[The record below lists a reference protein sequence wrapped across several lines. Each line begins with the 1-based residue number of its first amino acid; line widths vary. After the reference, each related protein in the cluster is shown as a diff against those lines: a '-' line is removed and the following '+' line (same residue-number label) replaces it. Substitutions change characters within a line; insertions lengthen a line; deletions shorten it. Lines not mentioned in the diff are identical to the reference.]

1 MPITMK
7 SPTPFSAT
15 STPIAGL
22 YVLHLDVRPDNRG
35 WFKEN
40 WQREK
45 IAAIPELSQAC
56 REFRPVQNNISF
68 NAQPG
73 VTRGLHA
80 EPWNKFVTIAQG
92 EVFGVWC
99 DLRADSPTFGK
110 VFSTRITTEQ
120 AVFVPRGV
128 ANGFQALE
136 PSIYTYLVDAHWSPQ
151 AHYSHVNLADPAL
164 GICWPIPLDKAEISA
179 ADRTHP
185 LLADATAVPPGK
197 ILITG
202 ADGQVGRALATQF
215 PDATLCNHS
224 DFDLTADYQALED
237 AVNWDEYAVII
248 NAAAYTAVD
257 HAEMD
262 RARCWAVNAAG
273 PAKLARLAT
282 NHDLTVV
289 QFSTDYVFSGDA
301 PGDQDETTPIAP
313 SNFYGASKAAGD
325 AAIALTTKHYIVR
338 TSWVVGDGKN
348 FVTTMV
354 RLAQSGAHPA
364 VVHDQVGRLTFS
376 TDIAQVTAYLLAGEH
391 PYGVYGFS
399 NSGQPQSWAQIA
411 RRVFEIVQVDPNHVT
426 ECSTEEYTA
435 RVSAQAS
442 TASPTPTA
450 PATAAVPT
458 PVLAVRPK
466 NSCLSLAKIEATGFI
481 PPLWEAQLEEYV
493 RNLVAPDPSSFNSEE
508 AE

>member
-1 MPITMK
+1 M
-7 SPTPFSAT
+7 
-15 STPIAGL
+15 
-22 YVLHLDVRPDNRG
+22 
-35 WFKEN
+35 
-40 WQREK
+40 
-45 IAAIPELSQAC
+45 
-56 REFRPVQNNISF
+56 
-68 NAQPG
+68 
-73 VTRGLHA
+73 
-80 EPWNKFVTIAQG
+80 
-92 EVFGVWC
+92 
-99 DLRADSPTFGK
+99 
-110 VFSTRITTEQ
+110 
-120 AVFVPRGV
+120 
-128 ANGFQALE
+128 
-136 PSIYTYLVDAHWSPQ
+136 
-151 AHYSHVNLADPAL
+151 
-164 GICWPIPLDKAEISA
+164 
-179 ADRTHP
+179 
-185 LLADATAVPPGK
+185 
-197 ILITG
+197 
-202 ADGQVGRALATQF
+202 
-215 PDATLCNHS
+215 
-224 DFDLTADYQALED
+224 
-237 AVNWDEYAVII
+237 NWDEYAVII

-289 QFSTDYVFSGDA
+289 HFSTDYVFSGDA